1 MKQIIFISLF
11 ICITFS
17 GCSGKQMKKYGGNLA
32 LNGGGGHPV
41 GVAIGAVVGG
51 TIYGVGALVD
61 NDEKKDNQ
69 KSINE
74 NKAQVFENE
83 DLEVK
88 F

>member
-1 MKQIIFISLF
+1 MKIILLSIFLCIIFSA
-11 ICITFS
+11 CT
-17 GCSGKQMKKYGGNLA
+17 GKQMKKYGGELA
-32 LNGGGGHPV
+32 LNGGGGHPI
-41 GVAIGAVVGG
+41 GAAIGAVVGG
-51 TIYGVGALVD
+51 TVYGVGALVD

-74 NKAQVFENE
+74 NKAQVFEKE

>member
-1 MKQIIFISLF
+1 MQSILLSVSFCIIFSA
-11 ICITFS
+11 
-17 GCSGKQMKKYGGNLA
+17 CSGKQMKKYGGELA

-41 GVAIGAVVGG
+41 GAAIGAVVGG

-61 NDEKKDNQ
+61 NDEKKDDNQ

-74 NKAQVFENE
+74 NKAQIYEKE

>member
-1 MKQIIFISLF
+1 MKLKSFCLF

-17 GCSGKQMKKYGGNLA
+17 GCSGKQMKKYGGELA
-32 LNGGGGHPV
+32 LNGGGHP
-41 GVAIGAVVGG
+41 IGAVVGVTVGG
-51 TIYGVGALVD
+51 TLYGIGSLI
-61 NDEKKDNQ
+61 EKDDNQ

-74 NKAQVFENE
+74 NKAQIFEKE